1 MVNIQTLFRRF
12 LTGLL
17 FCVITGV
24 NAHAQNPGDSCDPDK
39 STGRVA
45 QVLSINGAANISG
58 HDGKPVQAGEGLVI
72 QTGSVIQTEA
82 GGAVELAVE
91 DGTADRLSRLR
102 VEPGSELA
110 ITGGLYCSDL
120 RPKADGGRWNAREIG
135 IELNYGELQIELA
148 KGVSHS
154 FNFEVNSP
162 NSVARMLRGSM
173 DAMGAMVK
181 AGGLDERPMVKL
193 MEHPKIS
200 QYLQVLLMGRDIE
213 KLSPKEREALMQQ
226 ATLTAL
232 SMGLIDLDAQGLM
245 ENPQLQ
251 STLSVMIQG
260 RKLTDLPEYE
270 KESMLQMVGA
280 MALSHGLLDPETLRV
295 HAQPDEYTYVEVNA
309 GKMRMHNK
317 HRGWHRDEAVDIE
330 AGMFSAV
337 EGYDL
342 PSQPNKIQ

>member
-1 MVNIQTLFRRF
+1 MMNLKTLFRGF

-17 FCVITGV
+17 FWVITGV
-24 NAHAQNPGDSCDPDK
+24 NVSAQNPGNSCDPEK
-39 STGRVA
+39 STGRA
-45 QVLSINGAANISG
+45 AELLSVNGEANVSG
-58 HDGKPVQAGEGLVI
+58 HDGKPVQAREGLVI

-102 VEPGSELA
+102 VEPGSELV

-120 RPKADGGRWNAREIG
+120 RPKADGGRWNATEIG
-135 IELNYGELQIELA
+135 IELIYGELQIELA
-148 KGVSHS
+148 RGVSHS
-154 FNFEVNSP
+154 FNFEVNTP
-162 NSVARMLRGSM
+162 NSVVRMMRGSV
-173 DAMGAMVK
+173 DAMGAIIK

-200 QYLQVLLMGRDIE
+200 QYVQLLLMGRNIE
-213 KLSPKEREALMQQ
+213 DLSTKEQEAMMQQ

-232 SMGLIDLDAQGLM
+232 SMGIIDLDAQGLM

-251 STLSVMIQG
+251 STLAMMTQG
-260 RKLTDLPEYE
+260 RNLADLPENE

-280 MALSHGLLDPETLRV
+280 MALSQGLLDPETLRV

-317 HRGWHRDEAVDIE
+317 HRGWHRDEAVHIE

-342 PSQPNKIQ
+342 PSQPAKIQ